1 VTLAVWAATEGKR
14 DVMEEVEEEMVL
26 EHWRNQ
32 MLMDA
37 LHLFLMMKEQQENLY
52 GPLFEDHI

>member
-1 VTLAVWAATEGKR
+1 MEGKR

-32 MLMDA
+32 MLTDA